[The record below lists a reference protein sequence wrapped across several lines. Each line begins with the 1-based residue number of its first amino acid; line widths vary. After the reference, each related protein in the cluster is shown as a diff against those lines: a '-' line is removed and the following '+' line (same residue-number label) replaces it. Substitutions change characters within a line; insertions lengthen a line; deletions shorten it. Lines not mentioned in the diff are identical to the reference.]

1 MNGGEGGIV
10 YRTSNLS
17 IGLFAC
23 SSGGIAGKGGEITV
37 SGNCKVYAYNG
48 DFITNEDYDNQEVLL
63 KVKEITESNV
73 EVIDR
78 NIEGTVEKFAPCPIF
93 AQNGV
98 LREVRYSNIGWTS
111 LEDRGVKF
119 FEERLGEQ
127 LSEEAKSMTDGT
139 GPENVQNFI
148 LRKAMETEKSGYIN
162 AIDNSFYGIGSGAGY
177 IEVSNGTYKIDPS
190 LN

>member
-1 MNGGEGGIV
+1 M
-10 YRTSNLS
+10 YRYGDSD

-23 SSGGIAGKGGEITV
+23 SSGGIAGKGGDITV
-37 SGNCKVYAYNG
+37 SEHCKVYAYNG
-48 DFITNEDYDNQEVLL
+48 DFITDGNYDNQEVLS
-63 KVKEITESNV
+63 KVQEITDSSV

-127 LSEEAKSMTDGT
+127 LSEEAKTMTDGT

-148 LRKAMETEKSGYIN
+148 LREAMETEKIGYIN
-162 AIDNSFYGIGSGAGY
+162 DIDDSFYGVGSGAGY
-177 IEVSNGTYKIDPS
+177 IEISNGKYEVDPK

>member
-1 MNGGEGGIV
+1 MLYINSKGE
-10 YRTSNLS
+10 

-23 SSGGIAGKGGEITV
+23 SSGGIAGKGGDITV
-37 SGNCKVYAYNG
+37 SEKCKVYAYNG
-48 DFITNEDYDNQEVLL
+48 DFITDGNYDNQEVLS
-63 KVKEITESNV
+63 KVQEITDSSV

-111 LEDRGVKF
+111 LEDRGVEF

-127 LSEEAKSMTDGT
+127 LSEEAKNMTDGT

-148 LRKAMETEKSGYIN
+148 LRASMNAEKSGYEN
-162 AIDNSFYGIGSGAGY
+162 KKDNSFYGVGSGAGY
-177 IEVSNGTYKIDPS
+177 IEISNGKYEVDSK

>member
-1 MNGGEGGIV
+1 MLYINNKGE
-10 YRTSNLS
+10 

-37 SGNCKVYAYNG
+37 SEDCKVYAYNG
-48 DFITNEDYDNQEVLL
+48 DFITNEDYDDQELL
-63 KVKEITESNV
+63 SKVQKITGSSV

-111 LEDRGVKF
+111 LEDRGVEF
-119 FEERLGEQ
+119 FEKMLGDQ
-127 LSEEAKSMTDGT
+127 LSEEAKTMTDGT
-139 GPENVQNFI
+139 GPEDVQNFI
-148 LRKAMETEKSGYIN
+148 LRKAMETEKSGYENPLN
-162 AIDNSFYGIGSGAGY
+162 ASFYGVGSGAGY
-177 IEVSNGTYKIDPS
+177 IEISNGKYEVDSK